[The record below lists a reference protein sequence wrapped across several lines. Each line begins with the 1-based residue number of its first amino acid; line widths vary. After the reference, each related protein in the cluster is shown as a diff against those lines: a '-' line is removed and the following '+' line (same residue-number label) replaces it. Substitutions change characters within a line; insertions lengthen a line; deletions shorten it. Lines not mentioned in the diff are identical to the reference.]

1 MNKLIIQEIK
11 SKDKKCPFCGEQA
24 ENKVYSK
31 IEGEKHRLYFCDSCL
46 NNTLKEWVDRLF
58 SEE

>member
-11 SKDKKCPFCGEQA
+11 SKDKKCPICCEQA
-24 ENKVYSK
+24 KSKVYLNFD
-31 IEGEKHRLYFCDSCL
+31 GEKYRCYLCDSCL
-46 NNTLKEWVDRLF
+46 NNALKEWVDRLF